1 MNSKLRFAA
10 ALGVLFAFAACNT
23 RAVYAA
29 PPADPCSLL
38 TPAQVSAALEVPAAG
53 KSFGSKVCM
62 WVQTGVKPGSALRK
76 VDLLILV
83 MQGYN
88 LAETTPNS
96 RTSVTPVSGLGDD
109 AYYFAMT
116 SGQYME
122 LRVKKGTVA
131 FGIRVHRSAT
141 PFTTDQ
147 IKAKEKAL
155 AQDILAKL

>member
-1 MNSKLRFAA
+1 MNLKSTVAVIFAA
-10 ALGVLFAFAACNT
+10 FPVFTLGSLRVA
-23 RAVYAA
+23 YAA

-38 TPAQVSAALEVPAAG
+38 TSVQVSAALEVPAAG
-53 KSFGSKVCM
+53 KSLGSKVCM
-62 WVQTGVKPGSALRK
+62 WVQTGVKPGSPRRR

-83 MQGYN
+83 MQGYT
-88 LAETTPNS
+88 LAKTPNS

-122 LRVKKGTVA
+122 LRVKKGSVA
-131 FGIRVHRSAT
+131 FGIRVHRSGT

-155 AQDILAKL
+155 AQDVVAKL